1 MSNHAQNR
9 ITNKYLNV
17 LTYEAPITFILIIAY
32 NVTQL
37 KGAVLIFVDEEG
49 RTLDRILD
57 ALASPIRIEMLK
69 QLSKHDMN
77 YTELIRSVGMNPQKD
92 AGKFSYHLK
101 KLLSSKLIKIN
112 EKTKLYELSH
122 SGRTMLE
129 VIEQAKKMLAGS
141 DLLIVRRSECSIEAF
156 DKNKIVNA
164 LVKEAG
170 MPAKLAHKVASS
182 VEEKLLDLKIEYLSA
197 PLIRELVNS
206 VLIDQGLEKYRHK
219 LTRVGM
225 PIYDVTQTIKN
236 ASKQGGT
243 NAVMKAA
250 ANSVLKEYMLLNV
263 LPRNVADAYL
273 SGLIDICFLES
284 WVVSV
289 YGKAYDADLLNKVE
303 GLGTCEALVANLMED
318 MFIVEKEF
326 LLYNLSDIISN
337 KKSSK
342 QFASTLMK
350 ISSISTFEEHKF
362 VLNAANNLEH
372 AEDLIDAF
380 NEHQRNNISIV
391 VGKDLIEKAPPHY
404 ISKEG
409 LELIFTTGSKSEVLA
424 SNGYKISIKNPENAE
439 SFLCG
444 VAAMNVP
451 RLALQSAG
459 NEEEFMES
467 VRRTMQLII
476 TAFTKKMN
484 LTNMLHGNVSIKH
497 HFIVSPCGLF
507 EAIKCLTGEYPTSS
521 SPDILLNV
529 LREMVKLA
537 LKGSKKD
544 FQIGIA
550 NVCPPQ
556 SSKRMAKSDIDRFGF
571 KTISGLSFYPVT
583 SNFAYSTT
591 IVPYDIKMPQEDRL
605 QFEAKVAKV
614 LNGGYMVMLSSP
626 SKDKEIQ
633 ESVDLA
639 KKYLES
645 GCDSLKFI

>member
-1 MSNHAQNR
+1 MPIKVAQ
-9 ITNKYLNV
+9 
-17 LTYEAPITFILIIAY
+17 P
-32 NVTQL
+32 

-49 RTLDRILD
+49 RTLDKILE

-101 KLLSSKLIKIN
+101 KLLSSELIKIN

-225 PIYDVTQTIKN
+225 PIYDVTQTIKS

-243 NAVMKAA
+243 NAVMRTA
-250 ANSVLKEYMLLNV
+250 ANAVLKEYMLLNV

-284 WVVSV
+284 GVVSV
-289 YGKAYDADLLNKVE
+289 YGKAYDAGILNKAEDLNVY
-303 GLGTCEALVANLMED
+303 GALVANLMED
-318 MFIVEKEF
+318 VFVVEKEF
-326 LLYNLSDIISN
+326 LLYNLSDVISN
-337 KKSSK
+337 KKSLK
-342 QFASTLMK
+342 QFASALMK
-350 ISSISTFEEHKF
+350 ISSTSTFEGHRF
-362 VLNAANNLEH
+362 VINVADNLEH
-372 AEDLIDAF
+372 AEDLMDVF
-380 NEHQRNNISIV
+380 DEHQKNNIFIV
-391 VGKDLIEKAPPHY
+391 VNKDLFEKNPSHY
-404 ISKEG
+404 ISKEDSK
-409 LELIFTTGSKSEVLA
+409 LIFTTGSKSEILT
-424 SNGYKISIKNPENAE
+424 SNGYKVSIKNPENTE

-444 VAAMNVP
+444 VAAMNVA
-451 RLALQSAG
+451 RLALQSVG

-476 TAFTKKMN
+476 TAFIKKMG
-484 LTNMLHGNVSIKH
+484 LTNMLHGNTNIKH

-507 EAIKCLTGEYPTSS
+507 EAIKCLTGEHPTSGS
-521 SPDILLNV
+521 SDILLNV

-544 FQIGIA
+544 FQIGVA

-556 SSKRMAKSDIDRFGF
+556 SSKRMTKSDVDRFGF
-571 KTISGLSFYPVT
+571 KTVSGLSFYPVT
-583 SNFAYSTT
+583 SNFTYSTT
-591 IVPYDIKMPQEDRL
+591 IVPYDIKMPQEYRL
-605 QFEAKVAKV
+605 QLEAKVAKV
-614 LNGGYMVMLSSP
+614 LNGGYMVMLSKP
-626 SKDKEIQ
+626 SKDKEVQ
-633 ESVDLA
+633 EFVDLA
-639 KKYLES
+639 KKYLEA